1 MTRDSFE
8 FEPFNSPRR
17 IENEIKELDKKGE
30 SLAYFRMIGEFF
42 YDNVYYK
49 LDAFVKKVEL
59 LHLRGEQRKK
69 IWIEFLYSAS
79 NGQQQF
85 NEIEFDF
92 DKLTGVKFSS
102 KNNALLSELNSQ
114 QLAYEKVRR
123 NEKLAEIEKGKL
135 STKGL
140 QQTVDTSM
148 QPIRQTKH

>member
-1 MTRDSFE
+1 MTEKTFD
-8 FEPFNSPRR
+8 FEPFNSLRR

-30 SLAYFRMIGEFF
+30 SLAYFHMIGEFF

-79 NGQQQF
+79 NEQKQLTEQ
-85 NEIEFDF
+85 EFDF

-102 KNNALLSELNSQ
+102 KKNALLSELNSQ

-123 NEKLAEIEKGKL
+123 NEKLAEIEKGKFR
-135 STKGL
+135 SKEL
-140 QQTVDTSM
+140 QQTIDMSLLPM
-148 QPIRQTKH
+148 GQTKH

>member
-1 MTRDSFE
+1 MTKESFE
-8 FEPFNSPRR
+8 FELFNSPRL
-17 IENEIKELDKKGE
+17 IEKEIKNADKKGE

-59 LHLRGEQRKK
+59 LHLRGDQRKK

-79 NGQQQF
+79 NGQQQL

-102 KNNALLSELNSQ
+102 KKNALLSELNSQ

-123 NEKLAEIEKGKL
+123 NEKLDEIAKGKL
-135 STKGL
+135 STKGR
-140 QQTVDTSM
+140 QQIVDTST
-148 QPIRQTKH
+148 QPIGQTKH